1 MIIIGLTGTLGAGKG
16 TVVDYLVQNMRY
28 KHYSVREFL
37 TEEINKRG
45 LDVNRDSMVLVAN
58 ELRAIHT
65 PWYIVEQ
72 LYLIAKKS
80 GHNCVIESIRTPGE
94 VELLAKQ
101 ENFHLLAIDADPM
114 IRYKRISL
122 RNSETDSISYDE
134 FIQNEQREMTS
145 TDPNKQNISKCI
157 EMSERIFYNNTTI
170 DELYDQINTYLTK
183 II

>member
-1 MIIIGLTGTLGAGKG
+1 
-16 TVVDYLVQNMRY
+16 VVDYLVQNLGY

-37 TEEINKRG
+37 TEEIIKRG
-45 LDVNRDSMVLVAN
+45 MEVNRDSMVLVAN
-58 ELRAIHT
+58 DLRARHT

-72 LYLIAKKS
+72 LYLKAKES
-80 GHNCVIESIRTPGE
+80 GQNCVIESIRTPGE

-101 ENFHLLAIDADPM
+101 DNFHLLAIDADPK
-114 IRYKRISL
+114 IRYDRISI
-122 RNSETDSISYDE
+122 RKSETDSIGFDE

-157 EMSERIFYNNTTI
+157 EMSERTFYNNSSI
-170 DELYDQINTYLTK
+170 DELYHQINTYLTK